1 WQGEVLA
8 QIAAMVLKTRSPN
21 GPAAVIRLIENS
33 QMSEAAKKVVRR
45 LGLSGFVGFDF
56 VIEDS
61 TGKAFLIE
69 INPRATQTCH
79 LQLGSRSILCAALC
93 ASCAESAAGRTASFT
108 RRKTIFLCPPLAQ
121 GLLPPQVV
129 DNAYFDKPQNDPEI
143 VRLYGSSKRVT
154 LSNVMKSLWRGARAR
169 TALERRSS

>member
-1 WQGEVLA
+1 
-8 QIAAMVLKTRSPN
+8 IAAIVLKTRNPN
-21 GPAAVIRLIENS
+21 GPAAVIRLIENP
-33 QMSEAAKKVVRR
+33 QMSEAVKKVVRR

-56 VIEDS
+56 VIEDA

-79 LQLGSRSILCAALC
+79 LQLGSRSNLCAALC
-93 ASCAESAAGRTASFT
+93 ASLSGSAATRTASVT
-108 RRKTIFLCPPLAQ
+108 RRQTIVLWPHLAENM
-121 GLLPPQVV
+121 LPPQVV

-169 TALERRSS
+169 AALERRSS